1 MKRNNL
7 FFWGGSQVRLRQT
20 GSQKIH
26 REVKDI
32 IVFRRVCR
40 RAKEKLMC
48 ETLHD
53 MKYKG
58 SMSSEQRRMEVVSRA
73 FVQDQ
78 GLDLGFEMRIRI
90 SERRVKSF

>member
-1 MKRNNL
+1 
-7 FFWGGSQVRLRQT
+7 
-20 GSQKIH
+20 
-26 REVKDI
+26 
-32 IVFRRVCR
+32 
-40 RAKEKLMC
+40 MC